1 MRNISL
7 KNILKILLIV
17 IILLLFTKVD
27 YRLYEIAPGS
37 IQDDSI
43 YYYHTQTIAID
54 FDFDYTN
61 QLDGNLKDSYIRDD
75 GLPVPRQSVGT
86 GIIASPILFIT
97 NIISKYLN
105 TVNSL
110 NYFIYSLIPIIF
122 LFLSVSVIQ
131 AMTKSNNQNR
141 LLISLFLIGS
151 GISYFG
157 FERFSMSTVYEFT
170 TFLIVMYLTHK
181 YINSQ
186 NDNLLIL
193 IPLFQFL
200 GLTVRWNNYHIFL
213 VPIIYL
219 LLNNRKISSLIKSK
233 VFIIGNLIGVFL
245 FLLHTK
251 LIYGIYTFSQ
261 TDIYPN
267 EGWVVYER
275 LEQYSNIN
283 LLGRNLLTIFNH
295 LFTILFS
302 QEFGLFFF
310 CPIVFVS
317 LFYIFFYTLNK
328 KYYLALNLFLFYSIS
343 ILPVILF
350 ESHGGSYGFR
360 YLLTL
365 YPISIIYY
373 YFLKE
378 EKNISQWHKILLVL
392 SVFSIIS
399 VLFFEATPYTQL
411 STERIYNSFDR
422 ITRYTQPT
430 YLTGVIKSFFV
441 FEGYLK
447 IFTTSFLGSIFFK
460 LLISIFGKSE
470 LINLLG
476 SLGIPVSNQDFLMY
490 LDEINI
496 ISFDKFLFVIF
507 VFFFICLY
515 ISNISLKR
523 SNK

>member
-7 KNILKILLIV
+7 KDILKILLIV
-17 IILLLFTKVD
+17 VILLLFTKVD

-110 NYFIYSLIPIIF
+110 NYFTYSLIPIIF

-131 AMTKSNNQNR
+131 VMIKSNNQNR

-275 LEQYSNIN
+275 LELYSNIN

-360 YLLTL
+360 YLYTL
-365 YPISIIYY
+365 IPLNIYIFFKDHFHNKFLIKYLII
-373 YFLKE
+373 
-378 EKNISQWHKILLVL
+378 
-392 SVFSIIS
+392 FSIFGS
-399 VLFFEATPYTQL
+399 LSQLFFESTQASSL
-411 STERIYNSFDR
+411 SEDKIINSFDNLVP
-422 ITRYTQPT
+422 YANPE
-430 YLTGVIKSFFV
+430 YLTGILSSI
-441 FEGYLK
+441 LK
-447 IFTTSFLGSIFFK
+447 LQAYQKIIFTSFIG
-460 LLISIFGKSE
+460 LISIKLLSLIQDPLVLISKYVNLDPKSIE
-470 LINLLG
+470 YIDL
-476 SLGIPVSNQDFLMY
+476 Y
-490 LDEINI
+490 L
-496 ISFDKFLFVIF
+496 SFDWTLIFIILLIYMFFAIFVID
-507 VFFFICLY
+507 
-515 ISNISLKR
+515 K
-523 SNK
+523 NKKSY